1 MNDVTNVFISYSH
14 QDRII
19 AREIRDQL
27 ILLAQHGQGGPS
39 INCFLDAESIPPGTR
54 YGPIIMSALQKTDW
68 LIVVF
73 TGDESVY
80 CGFEIGMYSAMAPPG
95 GTAPIMCLH
104 DVEQSRL
111 PAVVEGYNTTQIATV
126 GSYLPDGPLQMSNDV
141 QQWWNAP
148 VAQVLAAIC
157 KGKGLYVPGHRQNNP
172 SQYQVDIAQA
182 ASRISQAFELARQE
196 DELSET
202 PVQAGFEITIFPPF
216 GSGNRIPANSP
227 VVGSSRAF
235 DILGIV
241 PPLSLDAQMAPQIT
255 WGELRDKL
263 LQPGRAN
270 IPWMDKLE
278 VNVGLAAD
286 QRVPEA
292 DDVTFRGNRDNRIYR
307 AILTRHKLFKNGKR
321 RFFVLLVE
329 TFDRRFI
336 GDRQTSMLLI
346 ALTLA
351 SRWRFTF
358 FERWRETLA
367 QFDAARTDKEFQR
380 NCRQLEYTIEWI
392 ENEGIELGADDQDAM
407 VDAFGLE
414 NKARIQDFYRDFA
427 NAKAEM
433 KRHLPEAFVEMTAQ
447 ARTDAQAAIIAF
459 LTFVKDQNSEFL
471 KLCVEKYAEK
481 IEAS

>member
-14 QDRII
+14 QDRRI
-19 AREIRDQL
+19 ATEIREQL
-27 ILLAQHGQGGPS
+27 IRLAQQGQGAPS
-39 INCFLDAESIPPGTR
+39 INCFLDTESIPPAAK
-54 YGPIIMSALQKTDW
+54 YGPIIMSALQKADW
-68 LIVVF
+68 LIVIF
-73 TGDESVY
+73 TGDQSVY

-95 GTAPIMCLH
+95 TTPPIICLH

-111 PAVVEGYNTTQIATV
+111 PAVVEGYKTTHIGTV
-126 GSYLPDGPLQMSNDV
+126 GSYLPEGPLQMGNDV
-141 QQWWNAP
+141 QLWWNTP
-148 VAQVLAAIC
+148 IAQVLTTIC
-157 KGKGLYVPGHRQNNP
+157 NGKGLYMPGHRQNNP

-182 ASRISQAFELARQE
+182 ASRISQAFEIARAE
-196 DELSET
+196 DEVSET
-202 PVQAGFEITIFPPF
+202 PVQAGFEVTVYPPF
-216 GSGNRIPANSP
+216 TAGARIPESSP

-241 PPLSLDAQMAPQIT
+241 PPLSLDTQMAPQIT
-255 WGELRDKL
+255 WGELRQKL

-278 VNVGLAAD
+278 VNIGLAAD
-286 QRVPEA
+286 LRVPEA

-346 ALTLA
+346 GLTLA

-358 FERWRETLA
+358 FERWRDTLA
-367 QFDAARTDKEFQR
+367 QFDPRRTDKEFPR
-380 NCRQLEYTIEWI
+380 NCRQLEYSMEWI
-392 ENEGIELGADDQDAM
+392 ENEGIELGADNQDAM
-407 VDAFGLE
+407 IDAFGQE
-414 NKARIQDFYRDFA
+414 NKARIQDYYRDFA

-433 KRHLPEAFVEMTAQ
+433 KRHFPESFGDMTAQ
-447 ARTDAQAAIIAF
+447 ARTEAQAAIVAF
-459 LTFVKDQNSEFL
+459 LTFVKDQNSDFL
-471 KLCVEKYAEK
+471 KLCVEKYKEK
-481 IEAS
+481 IEAD

>member
-1 MNDVTNVFISYSH
+1 MSDVTNVFVSYSH

-27 ILLAQHGQGGPS
+27 LLLAQHGRGNEKVS
-39 INCFLDAESIPPGTR
+39 CFLDAESIPPGSL
-54 YGPIIMSALQKTDW
+54 YGPIITSALQKTDW

-73 TGDESVY
+73 TGDQSVY
-80 CGFEIGMYSAMAPPG
+80 CGFEIGMYSAMAPAG
-95 GTAPIMCLH
+95 AAAPIMCLH
-104 DVEQSRL
+104 DVDQSRL
-111 PAVVEGYNTTQIATV
+111 PAVVDGYNTTQIAAA
-126 GSYLPDGPLQMSNDV
+126 GSYLPDGPLQMNNDV
-141 QQWWNAP
+141 LLWWNTP
-148 VAQVLAAIC
+148 IAQVLTTIC
-157 KGKGLYVPGHRQNNP
+157 NNKGLYVPAHRQNNP

-182 ASRISQAFELARQE
+182 ASRICRAFEVARQE
-196 DELSET
+196 DEISET
-202 PVQAGFEITIFPPF
+202 PVQAGFEVTIFPPF
-216 GSGNRIPANSP
+216 GSGNRVPESAP

-241 PPLSLDAQMAPQIT
+241 PPLSLDTQMAPQIS
-255 WGELRDKL
+255 WGELRQKL

-278 VNVGLAAD
+278 VNIGLAAD
-286 QRVPEA
+286 LRVPEA

-380 NCRQLEYTIEWI
+380 NCRQLEYTMEWI
-392 ENEGIELGADDQDAM
+392 ENEGIELGADNQDAM
-407 VDAFGLE
+407 IDAFGQE
-414 NKARIQDFYRDFA
+414 NKARIQDFYQDFA

-433 KRHLPEAFVEMTAQ
+433 KRHLPETFTEMTAQ
-447 ARTDAQAAIIAF
+447 KRTEAQAAIVAF

-471 KLCVEKYAEK
+471 KLCVEKYAAK